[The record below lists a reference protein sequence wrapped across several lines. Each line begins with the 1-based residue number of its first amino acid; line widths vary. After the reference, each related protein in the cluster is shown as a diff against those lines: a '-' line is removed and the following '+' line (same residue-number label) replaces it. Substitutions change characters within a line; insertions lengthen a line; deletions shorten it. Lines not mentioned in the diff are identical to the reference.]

1 MKGDMKY
8 YKMFGGEKVIF
19 DKEEVDQM
27 KKFDQPGMRY
37 IYEWNIR
44 VIKYYMSWLTG
55 SEPLDFIQTH
65 YHYLYLLHQYCII
78 SIRAGLDWV

>member
-37 IYEWNIR
+37 VYE
-44 VIKYYMSWLTG
+44 
-55 SEPLDFIQTH
+55 
-65 YHYLYLLHQYCII
+65 
-78 SIRAGLDWV
+78 